1 MMAAQPDNVVS
12 LHAVN
17 PTPPPSPTPSVGSE
31 APRVSSPNPWQDRLA
46 FALDT
51 VLHSYSAVLFAR
63 SRVIGLLL
71 LVASFVVPSVGL
83 VGLVGVCVAS
93 GLSLALQLDR
103 EAVRTGLLGY
113 NALLVFLAIGALLDR
128 SSAFY
133 VLAVAA
139 AFLTVLVHVGLSGA
153 MRFHLRLPALSLPF
167 VMVTWVLVA
176 AVPHLKGVALV
187 AHPPAVDLPA
197 LPGPDFLDAF
207 LRSLGAIFF
216 QPHWVAGALVLV
228 ALGLWSRI
236 AVVHALIGFAV
247 AWAADAWLLTFPAD
261 FFHVY
266 AGFNIVLTAVALGGI
281 FYVPGPGSLLL
292 GVGGALTSALV
303 TVGGLAF
310 LAPHGLPVLALP
322 LNLVVLV
329 TIYALRLRTSE
340 SRPRSVDGM
349 GASPEENLAWFR
361 QRVARFTTGV
371 PVRLALPFR
380 GAWVVTQGNDGPHTH
395 QGAWRHGLDF
405 EVQGADGRL
414 FRGQGTRLTD
424 YHCYRLPVTAPCAG
438 TVVRVV
444 DGVADNTPGEMDTTN
459 NWGNLV
465 LLQVAPD
472 RYFLMAHLA
481 PGSIRVR
488 EGEAVV
494 IGQEVARCG
503 ASGRAPRPH
512 LHVQLQ
518 ARPDIGAPTVELG
531 FHDVWSDGV
540 ETATVDRFLTP
551 AEGAVVRNIAPT
563 PASAAWAR
571 LPVGARVCW
580 TVTLD
585 GQPAD
590 AVEMVS
596 SVDLLGARS
605 LDVVDTE
612 ARLVFE
618 NRGVS
623 FFSYGVD
630 GRHPALVALYAALLK
645 VPMDAALLKDD
656 TTLTWDDAID
666 LRVVRPGVGAWLR
679 DVLGAFVPVGTDL
692 IRYTARRD
700 GPDLLI
706 EGTADRLR
714 TSARIGPTGVAS
726 VTLEDG
732 GRTIALVADGGW
744 A

>member
-1 MMAAQPDNVVS
+1 MKAAQVGEVVELAAVTTPDRPGGPAPVR
-12 LHAVN
+12 
-17 PTPPPSPTPSVGSE
+17 PPDDTTTSRWRTVL
-31 APRVSSPNPWQDRLA
+31 D

-71 LVASFVVPSVGL
+71 LLATFVVPSVGV

-103 EAVRTGLLGY
+103 EQVRTGLLGY

-128 SSAFY
+128 SVAFY

-139 AFLTVLVHVGLSGA
+139 ALLTVLVHVGLTGA
-153 MRFHLRLPALSLPF
+153 LRYHLRLPALSLPF
-167 VMVTWVLVA
+167 VFVTWVLVS

-197 LPGPDFLDAF
+197 LVGPAVFDDF

-216 QPHWVAGALVLV
+216 QPHWVAGLLVLA
-228 ALGLWSRI
+228 ALTLWSRI
-236 AVVHALIGFAV
+236 AVVHAVVGFAV
-247 AWAADAWLLTFPAD
+247 AWAADAWLLTFPPN

-266 AGFNIVLTAVALGGI
+266 AGFNIVLTSVALGGI

-292 GVGGALTSALV
+292 GASGALTSALV

-322 LNLVVLV
+322 LNVVVIV
-329 TIYALRLRTSE
+329 TIYALRLRTADSQ
-340 SRPRSVDGM
+340 PRSVDGL
-349 GASPEENLAWFR
+349 GASPEANLAWFR
-361 QRVARFTTGV
+361 QRIARFRTGV
-371 PVRLALPFR
+371 PVRLSLPFR
-380 GAWVVTQGNDGPHTH
+380 GSWVVTQGNDGAHTH

-405 EVQGADGRL
+405 EVKDAEGRL

-424 YHCYRLPVTAPCAG
+424 YHCYRLPVVAPCAG

-444 DGVADNTPGEMDTTN
+444 DGVADNRPGEMDTQH

-465 LLQVAPD
+465 LLQVAPE
-472 RYFLMAHLA
+472 RYFLLAHLA
-481 PGSIRVR
+481 PGSLRVR
-488 EGEAVV
+488 AGDAVV
-494 IGQEVARCG
+494 AGQELARCG

-518 ARPDIGAPTVELG
+518 ARPEVGAPTVALG
-531 FHDVWSDGV
+531 FHDAWEEAPDGTIV
-540 ETATVDRFLTP
+540 HRFVTPTEGTVLRQL
-551 AEGAVVRNIAPT
+551 APT

-571 LPVGARVCW
+571 MPVGARQTW
-580 TVTLD
+580 TVQVD
-585 GQPAD
+585 GGPVRTIQL
-590 AVEMVS
+590 VS

-605 LDVVDTE
+605 LQVVGTD
-612 ARLVFE
+612 ARMVFE

-623 FFSYGVD
+623 FFAYGVE
-630 GRHPALVALYAALLK
+630 GTSPALVALYAALLK
-645 VPMDAALLKDD
+645 VPLDAALLKPDTSLRWDD
-656 TTLTWDDAID
+656 TIDSRTL
-666 LRVVRPGVGAWLR
+666 RPGWTAWLR
-679 DVLGAFVPVGTDL
+679 DVLGAFVPLGVHL
-692 IRYTARRD
+692 IHYTARREGDVLIVNGTGD
-700 GPDLLI
+700 G
-706 EGTADRLR
+706 LR
-714 TSARIGPTGVAS
+714 TEARLGAQGAVS
-726 VTLEDG
+726 VTVDDRGRRVHLE
-732 GRTIALVADGGW
+732 AAGGW

>member
-1 MMAAQPDNVVS
+1 MRSAQHDNVVS
-12 LHAVN
+12 FHSVV
-17 PTPPPSPTPSVGSE
+17 PPPPASDGVSVPGAE
-31 APRVSSPNPWQDRLA
+31 TLPPWRQHLD

-51 VLHSYSAVLFAR
+51 ILHSYSAVLFAR

-71 LVASFVVPSVGL
+71 LVATFVVPSVGL
-83 VGLVGVCVAS
+83 PGLVGVCVAS

-103 EAVRTGLLGY
+103 ESVRNGLLGY

-128 SSAFY
+128 SAAFY

-139 AFLTVLVHVGLSGA
+139 ALLTVLVHVGLSGA
-153 MRFHLRLPALSLPF
+153 MRYHLRLPALSLPF
-167 VMVTWVLVA
+167 VLVSWILVA

-187 AHPPAVDLPA
+187 GHPPAVDLPA
-197 LPGPDFLDAF
+197 LPGPAVLDTF

-216 QPHWVAGALVLV
+216 QPHWAAGLLVLV
-228 ALGLWSRI
+228 ALTLWSRI
-236 AVVHALIGFAV
+236 AVVHAVVGFAV
-247 AWAADAWLLTFPAD
+247 AWAADTWLLTFPAD

-292 GVGGALTSALV
+292 GAAGALTSALV

-322 LNLVVLV
+322 LNMVVLV
-329 TIYALRLRTSE
+329 TIYALRMRTADSQ
-340 SRPRSVDGM
+340 PRSVEGM
-349 GASPEENLAWFR
+349 GASPEANLAWFR
-361 QRVARFTTGV
+361 QRIARFRTGV

-405 EVQGADGRL
+405 EVRGKDGRL

-444 DGVADNTPGEMDTTN
+444 DGIADNRPGELDTAQ

-465 LLQVAPD
+465 LLQVAPE
-472 RYFLMAHLA
+472 RYFMLAHLA

-488 EGEAVV
+488 EGETVV
-494 IGQEVARCG
+494 LGQEVARCG

-518 ARPDIGAPTVELG
+518 ARPEVGAPTVALG
-531 FHDVWSDGV
+531 FHDVWVDAPEG
-540 ETATVDRFLTP
+540 ARVDRFLTP
-551 AEGAVVRNIAPT
+551 AEHTVVRNLT
-563 PASAAWAR
+563 PSDQSAAWAR
-571 LPVGARVCW
+571 LPVGARQPW
-580 TVTLD
+580 TLTD
-585 GQPAD
+585 GSGD
-590 AVEMVS
+590 ARPVELVS
-596 SVDLLGARS
+596 GVDLLGARS
-605 LDVVDTE
+605 LQLAGE
-612 ARLVFE
+612 PARLVFE

-623 FFSYGVD
+623 FFAYGVD
-630 GRHPALVALYAALLK
+630 GRSPALVALYAALLK
-645 VPMDAALLKDD
+645 VPLDAELLKPDAR
-656 TTLTWDDAID
+656 LTWDDTID
-666 LRVVRPGVGAWLR
+666 LRTLRPGWGAWLR
-679 DVLGAFVPVGTDL
+679 DVLGAFVPVGGHPV
-692 IRYTARRD
+692 RFVARREHGRLVVEGRGD
-700 GPDLLI
+700 GLH
-706 EGTADRLR
+706 T
-714 TSARIGPTGVAS
+714 VAHVGDS
-726 VTLEDG
+726 GLERVVLTDS
-732 GRTIALVADGGW
+732 GRTITLEAQGGW